1 MNGIEQLVGVEL
13 VGVTGLEVD
22 SEEVVFAS
30 TDGRKWR
37 MWHTQDCCEWVRVK
51 DVCGDVSDLIGV
63 PIMNAYCS
71 ESDGQYPDHGGTY
84 TWTFYR
90 ISTIKGTVSIA
101 WCGESN
107 GYYSEAVDFEE
118 VE

>member
-1 MNGIEQLVGVEL
+1 MSGIDQLVGVEL

-22 SEEVVFAS
+22 SEQVVFTSA
-30 TDGRKWR
+30 DGRKWR
-37 MWHTQDCCEWVRVK
+37 MWHTHDCCEWVRVK
-51 DVCGDVSDLIGV
+51 DVCGDASDLIDV

-71 ESDGQYPDHGGTY
+71 ESDGEYPGGGGTY

-107 GYYSEAVDFEE
+107 GHYSEAVYFEE
-118 VE
+118 VK